1 MIRSRCLLRWFFLG
15 MAATLP
21 LFGCRPSA
29 DPSVLS
35 LHNDLLWTDTGKQ
48 LVHRLQLSSKKLGL
62 SLQKSLSTSPSIRW
76 HKKMTPQK
84 GLYQLVLSMQI
95 HFTHDVVGGVSD
107 AALSRMTL
115 ALETTLLPALEEHS
129 PLSFREERSILYR
142 SATSPPLDQ
151 LRRWASELVTKNAR
165 SLTLFAK
172 MQPLTNAAL
181 LARLKQGNETEQRHA
196 ALLLGQRGERS
207 AIPSLLA
214 LLEGDETPRIN
225 AVIGSLVRL
234 KAKEAVIPMIRLA
247 PRASSVFLRQLVSAL
262 AELGG
267 VHAEGFLD
275 LISIAHQNQDVR
287 QTAKEAFLELRQRD
301 HGLPQDASLSKHLKE
316 KRESR

>member
-1 MIRSRCLLRWFFLG
+1 
-15 MAATLP
+15 
-21 LFGCRPSA
+21 
-29 DPSVLS
+29 
-35 LHNDLLWTDTGKQ
+35 
-48 LVHRLQLSSKKLGL
+48 
-62 SLQKSLSTSPSIRW
+62 
-76 HKKMTPQK
+76 MTPQK

-115 ALETTLLPALEEHS
+115 ALETTLLPALDEQ
-129 PLSFREERSILYR
+129 PALSFREERSLLYR

-151 LRRWASELVTKNAR
+151 LRRWASDLVMRNAH

-172 MQPLTNAAL
+172 MQPLTNSAL

-196 ALLLGQRGERS
+196 ALLLGQRGERN

-214 LLEGDETPRIN
+214 LLKGDENPRIK

-247 PRASSVFLRQLVSAL
+247 PRASSVFLQQLVSAL

-267 VHAEGFLD
+267 LHAEGFLD
-275 LISIAHQNQDVR
+275 LISVAHQNQEIR